1 MVIIEFRSRLKPRA
15 DADEYVKLAI
25 RMYELA
31 SEHPG
36 FISFEHFTAPDGT
49 GVSIEHFETME
60 SVLAWRNH
68 PEHLEVQRRG
78 REEFYSWY
86 SIHTCEVV
94 RSHEFT
100 AALVEESSRS

>member
-1 MVIIEFRSRLKPRA
+1 MMIIGFRARLKPQA
-15 DADEYVKLAI
+15 DPDEYMMLAI
-25 RMYELA
+25 RIYELA
-31 SEHPG
+31 SEHLG
-36 FISFEHFTAPDGT
+36 FISLEHFTAPDGT
-49 GVSIEHFETME
+49 GVSIEHFET
-60 SVLAWRNH
+60 VIAWRNH

-86 SIHTCEVV
+86 SMHTCGVV